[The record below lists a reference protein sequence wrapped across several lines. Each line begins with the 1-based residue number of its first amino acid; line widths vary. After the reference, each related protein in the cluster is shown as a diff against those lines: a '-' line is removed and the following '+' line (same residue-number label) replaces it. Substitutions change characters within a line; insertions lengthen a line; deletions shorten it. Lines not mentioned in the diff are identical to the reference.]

1 MMPPPLPA
9 AGKMDGNSTPP
20 CVCNG
25 PPPASNVDTLTLA
38 AAAAAAAFV
47 NPATVQT
54 TAAVGDAMAAAVDRF
69 SSSTPEDEVKAGD
82 TLLPFGVENEVKI
95 INLEMLRLEHSAV
108 AELLLKE
115 VKRRPVMETVLM
127 AAPAGSAND
136 TVNVTFRLKFKGG
149 AWVACWLRISASLKA
164 RS

>member
-1 MMPPPLPA
+1 MDMHTLLTFDDLTALVNPGMLHTTVEIATEA
-9 AGKMDGNSTPP
+9 AGTDKRLRTRR
-20 CVCNG
+20 
-25 PPPASNVDTLTLA
+25 PAGG
-38 AAAAAAAFV
+38 V
-47 NPATVQT
+47 N
-54 TAAVGDAMAAAVDRF
+54 
-69 SSSTPEDEVKAGD
+69 EDN
-82 TLLPFGVENEVKI
+82 TI
-95 INLEMLRLEHSAV
+95 TLEMLRLEHSAV

>member
-1 MMPPPLPA
+1 MDMHTLLTFADLTALVNPEMLHTTVEIATEA
-9 AGKMDGNSTPP
+9 AGTDKRLRTRR
-20 CVCNG
+20 
-25 PPPASNVDTLTLA
+25 PA
-38 AAAAAAAFV
+38 
-47 NPATVQT
+47 
-54 TAAVGDAMAAAVDRF
+54 G
-69 SSSTPEDEVKAGD
+69 G
-82 TLLPFGVENEVKI
+82 ENEDNTI
-95 INLEMLRLEHSAV
+95 TLEMLRLEHSAV

-115 VKRRPVMETVLM
+115 VKRRPVMETVLK

>member
-1 MMPPPLPA
+1 MDMHTLLAFADLTALVNPEILHTTVEIATEA
-9 AGKMDGNSTPP
+9 AGTDKRLRTRRP
-20 CVCNG
+20 
-25 PPPASNVDTLTLA
+25 
-38 AAAAAAAFV
+38 
-47 NPATVQT
+47 
-54 TAAVGDAMAAAVDRF
+54 AVGVN
-69 SSSTPEDEVKAGD
+69 EDN
-82 TLLPFGVENEVKI
+82 TI
-95 INLEMLRLEHSAV
+95 TLEMLRLEHSAV

-136 TVNVTFRLKFKGG
+136 TVNVTFSLKFKGG